1 MSVSATKLRF
11 RVLYRQFLFRAVDL
25 ELLSASAQGDIS
37 KLLGQFA
44 SLLVFVSLLA
54 ALAALAFGGF
64 DMPVPQRLAAT
75 WGIEFFLIATTML
88 VVGLFAVLSWDSM
101 FPDRRDVLVLAPLP
115 VRARTLFLAK
125 VAAVATALSL
135 TVAALHSLAGLIWP
149 LVLAPSHAGFLGVI
163 RSFAAYWITML
174 SAGAF
179 VLCSLLC
186 VQGLAAL
193 LPRRLFLRISAILQI
208 AAFCLLLSVYFLQP
222 SLLTPEALTARQN
235 QRLLAWMP
243 SYWFLGLF
251 QTLNGS
257 PHPALNP
264 LAWRAAI
271 SLAIAVFGAGA
282 AFLLSYLR
290 TLRKIIEEPDITP
303 GARGGHWLPPFGS
316 PPMTALVQFNIRTLL
331 RSRQHR
337 LILSFFLGLAFTI
350 VILYVKTPLAQR
362 NLLNMPG
369 IDPWRQTNVP
379 LLVLSI
385 VMMWF
390 AVIGTRVVFAM
401 PTDLRANWIFRMTSS
416 LGVPGCLI
424 ATRRSLFTLALAPVW
439 TVWAGM
445 LLWLWPWR
453 QAAGHLVVLGLL
465 GAILVEACLYGFHKI
480 PFTCSYLP
488 GKANVY
494 YLFFAYTM
502 LSVTFLDRAAVLE
515 RNALQSPAQFSMML
529 FVLSISAVFVRW
541 RTLAFSQSEGVELR
555 FEELATPAVLELG
568 LYRDGTLP
576 MEPPPA

>member
-1 MSVSATKLRF
+1 MTKLQF

-25 ELLSASAQGDIS
+25 ELLSASAQGDIT

-44 SLLVFVSLLA
+44 ALLVYVSSLVA
-54 ALAALAFGGF
+54 ITGVFFGGSEL
-64 DMPVPQRLAAT
+64 PAPQRLAAT

-135 TVAALHSLAGLIWP
+135 TVAALHSLAGLVWP
-149 LVLAPSHAGFLGVI
+149 LALAPAHAGFLGVI

-186 VQGLAAL
+186 IQGLAAL
-193 LPRRLFLRISAILQI
+193 LPRQKFLRVSAILQI
-208 AAFCLLLSVYFLQP
+208 AAFCSLLCVYFLQP
-222 SLLTPEALTARQN
+222 TLVTPEALTASRN
-235 QRLLAWMP
+235 QRLLAWLP
-243 SYWFLGLF
+243 AYWFLGLL
-251 QTLNGS
+251 QTLNGTT
-257 PHPALNP
+257 HPALTP

-271 SLAIAVFGAGA
+271 SLVIAIVGSGV
-282 AFLLSYLR
+282 AFQLSYLR

-303 GARGGHWLPPFGS
+303 GTRGGRWLPPFGS
-316 PPMTALVQFNIRTLL
+316 PPLTAVAQFSIRTLL

-362 NLLNMPG
+362 NLLNAPG
-369 IDPWRQTNVP
+369 ADPWRQANVP
-379 LLVLSI
+379 LLVSSI

-390 AVIGTRVVFAM
+390 AVIGTRVAFAM
-401 PTDLRANWIFRMTSS
+401 PTELRANWIFRIANV
-416 LGVPGCLI
+416 LAVADCLK
-424 ATRRSLFTLALAPVW
+424 ATRRSLLTLAVVPVW
-439 TVWAGM
+439 TIWAAV
-445 LLWLWPWR
+445 LLWLWPLR
-453 QAAGHLVVLGLL
+453 PAAGHLAVLGLL
-465 GAILVEACLYGFHKI
+465 GTILIEACLCGFHKI

-494 YLFFAYTM
+494 YLFFAYT
-502 LSVTFLDRAAVLE
+502 LLAVTFLDRAAVLE
-515 RNALQSPAQFSMML
+515 RNALPSPAQFIM
-529 FVLSISAVFVRW
+529 VLLVLTILAILARW
-541 RTLAFSQSEGVELR
+541 RTWAFSQSEGAELR
-555 FEELATPAVLELG
+555 FEELEAPAVLELG

>member
-1 MSVSATKLRF
+1 
-11 RVLYRQFLFRAVDL
+11 
-25 ELLSASAQGDIS
+25 
-37 KLLGQFA
+37 
-44 SLLVFVSLLA
+44 
-54 ALAALAFGGF
+54 
-64 DMPVPQRLAAT
+64 MPAPQRLAAT

-135 TVAALHSLAGLIWP
+135 TVAALHSLAGLVWP
-149 LVLAPSHAGFLGVI
+149 LVLAPAHAGFLGVI

-193 LPRRLFLRISAILQI
+193 LPRQQFLRISAILQI
-208 AAFCLLLSVYFLQP
+208 AAFCLLLCVYFLQP
-222 SLLTPEALTARQN
+222 TLVTPEALTAPRN
-235 QRLLAWMP
+235 QRLLAWLP
-243 SYWFLGLF
+243 AYWFLGLF
-251 QTLNGS
+251 QTLNGTA
-257 PHPALNP
+257 HPALTP

-271 SLAIAVFGAGA
+271 SLAIAVVGAGV

-303 GARGGHWLPPFGS
+303 GARGGRWLPPFGS
-316 PPMTALVQFNIRTLL
+316 PPLTAVAQFSIRTLL

-362 NLLNMPG
+362 NLLNTPG
-369 IDPWRQTNVP
+369 TDPWRQANVP
-379 LLVLSI
+379 LLVSSI

-401 PTDLRANWIFRMTSS
+401 PTELRANWIFRIDQCSRSGGLLESDPAVAVHPRRGAGLDDLGRGASVAVALAAGRGPFGRAGTSRGDSGRGLPVRLSQDS
-416 LGVPGCLI
+416 LHLLVPAGEGQRLLPFLRIYDAVGHFPGQGSGTGAERAPEPGPVHHGVVCPEYLGRLGEMAHAGRSLNRRERNCGLRNWRLRQFWNWGCI
-424 ATRRSLFTLALAPVW
+424 ATERSRWNLRPHD
-439 TVWAGM
+439 
-445 LLWLWPWR
+445 PSR
-453 QAAGHLVVLGLL
+453 QSRPRSNSGSGRTGLT
-465 GAILVEACLYGFHKI
+465 GW
-480 PFTCSYLP
+480 S
-488 GKANVY
+488 
-494 YLFFAYTM
+494 
-502 LSVTFLDRAAVLE
+502 
-515 RNALQSPAQFSMML
+515 
-529 FVLSISAVFVRW
+529 
-541 RTLAFSQSEGVELR
+541 
-555 FEELATPAVLELG
+555 
-568 LYRDGTLP
+568 
-576 MEPPPA
+576 

>member
-1 MSVSATKLRF
+1 MTTLQF

-44 SLLVFVSLLA
+44 SLLVFVSL
-54 ALAALAFGGF
+54 
-64 DMPVPQRLAAT
+64 LAAT

-115 VRARTLFLAK
+115 VRAHPLFLAK

-135 TVAALHSLAGLIWP
+135 TVAALHSLAGLVWP
-149 LVLAPSHAGFLGVI
+149 LVLSPTPSGVLGVI

-174 SAGAF
+174 SAGGF

-186 VQGLAAL
+186 ILGSAAL
-193 LPRRLFLRISAILQI
+193 LPRQKFLRISAILQI
-208 AAFCLLLSVYFLQP
+208 AAFCLLLCVYFLEP
-222 SLLTPEALTARQN
+222 VMVTPEALTSAQN
-235 QRLLAWMP
+235 QRLLAWLP

-251 QTLNGS
+251 QTLNGT
-257 PHPALNP
+257 PHPALAP

-282 AFLLSYLR
+282 SFLFSYLR

-303 GARGGHWLPPFGS
+303 GACGGGWLPPFGD
-316 PPMTALVQFNIRTLL
+316 PPLTAAVQFSIRTLL

-362 NLLNMPG
+362 KLLYAPG
-369 IDPWRQTNVP
+369 ENPWLQVNVP
-379 LLVLSI
+379 LLVSSI
-385 VMMWF
+385 VMMWL

-401 PTDLRANWIFRMTSS
+401 PTELRANWIFRTTN
-416 LGVPGCLI
+416 LRGVPDCLK
-424 ATRRSLFTLALAPVW
+424 ATRRSLFTLAVAPVW
-439 TVWAGM
+439 MIWAVV
-445 LLWLWPWR
+445 LLRLWPW
-453 QAAGHLVVLGLL
+453 QPAAGHLVVLGLL
-465 GAILVEACLYGFHKI
+465 GTILVEVCLLNFHKI

-502 LSVTFLDRAAVLE
+502 LSVTFLDRAAGLE
-515 RNALQSPAQFSMML
+515 RNALQSPRQFAI
-529 FVLSISAVFVRW
+529 VLVALTVAIILVRW
-541 RTLAFSQSEGVELR
+541 RTFDLVQSEGAELR
-555 FEELATPAVLELG
+555 FEELEPPAILELG
-568 LYRDGTLP
+568 LHRDGTVP
-576 MEPPPA
+576 TEHPPE